1 MSFRL
6 GLGLLA
12 LALALATYLAGA
24 ASSDG
29 VSKILAEPSVV
40 RDSVEMAAGGGELV
54 AADVEGTYH
63 PRRRLCAPP
72 GACAG
77 RCGAGRWVVLC
88 RGGVEC
94 AGMY

>member
-1 MSFRL
+1 MGFRF
-6 GLGLLA
+6 GLRLLA

-29 VSKILAEPSVV
+29 VSKILAEPSGV
-40 RDSVEMAAGGGELV
+40 RDSVEMAAGGELV
-54 AADVEGTYH
+54 AADVESTYH